1 MKLPFRNNP
10 FTVGTVRGRTAF
22 LPEGEYYICSRS
34 GTRKN
39 PLTLGNVIK
48 TTWAGRL
55 IVGLSVRKTSKY
67 KIADL
72 IRETRLFMTRSG
84 LPEDASFVA
93 QHGVF
98 THRDGTVVQEKSA
111 QVFIINAG
119 YFGEVEDWK
128 EFLEKLAEYLIVKLE
143 QEMIVVEIQK
153 NGVVDVTWLVVSR
166 KRLKEDREQAVK
178 KGEKPPKAMSMKQ
191 IRRS

>member
-1 MKLPFRNNP
+1 
-10 FTVGTVRGRTAF
+10 
-22 LPEGEYYICSRS
+22 
-34 GTRKN
+34 
-39 PLTLGNVIK
+39 VIK

-55 IVGLSVRKTSKY
+55 IVGLSVRKVSKY
-67 KIADL
+67 KIVDL

-84 LPEDASFVA
+84 LPEDSSFVA

-98 THRDGTVVQEKSA
+98 THKDGTVVQEKSA

-178 KGEKPPKAMSMKQ
+178 KGEAPPKVMSMKQ